1 MTTHQTVPSPD
12 SPYMT
17 SPVAFVQP
25 RHKDKGS
32 YVQRWKVL
40 RERNRNLPKLDF
52 NVNKSA
58 TKRPQKTAVVGI
70 ARSLTME
77 SMKLPSI
84 STSSVITTATNGTTG
99 GASIKTTG
107 SGPKKANIQVLIHFS
122 RWRCGQLDSEK
133 RDRESQLNAALSKS
147 LPNIATSVQQD
158 TKAGVA
164 AATKH
169 RFEKFAHTKKLS
181 RRNDEKEKEE
191 DGQHLV
197 QSGV

>member
-17 SPVAFVQP
+17 SPVALIQP

-58 TKRPQKTAVVGI
+58 TKRPQKAAVVGI

-99 GASIKTTG
+99 GASVKTTG
-107 SGPKKANIQVLIHFS
+107 SGPKKANVQ
-122 RWRCGQLDSEK
+122 DSDK
-133 RDRESQLNAALSKS
+133 RERESQLNAALSKS
-147 LPNIATSVQQD
+147 LPNIATSVQTD

-191 DGQHLV
+191 DGQNLV

>member
-1 MTTHQTVPSPD
+1 MAKKIIFREYTTAD
-12 SPYMT
+12 
-17 SPVAFVQP
+17 AK
-25 RHKDKGS
+25 KDG
-32 YVQRWKVL
+32 L
-40 RERNRNLPKLDF
+40 RLMAKRKNQDLRRMSLLLL
-52 NVNKSA
+52 
-58 TKRPQKTAVVGI
+58 KRPQKTAVVGI

-107 SGPKKANIQVLIHFS
+107 SGPKKANIQ
-122 RWRCGQLDSEK
+122 DSEK

>member
-1 MTTHQTVPSPD
+1 MAKKIMFREYTTAD
-12 SPYMT
+12 
-17 SPVAFVQP
+17 AK
-25 RHKDKGS
+25 KDG
-32 YVQRWKVL
+32 L
-40 RERNRNLPKLDF
+40 RLMAKRKNQDLRRMSLLLLR
-52 NVNKSA
+52 
-58 TKRPQKTAVVGI
+58 RPQKNAVVGI

-107 SGPKKANIQVLIHFS
+107 SGSKKVNIQVLIHFA
-122 RWRCGQLDSEK
+122 RWRCGQLDSDK
-133 RDRESQLNAALSKS
+133 GYRESQLNAALSKS
-147 LPNIATSVQQD
+147 LPNIATSVPQD
-158 TKAGVA
+158 TKASVA

-181 RRNDEKEKEE
+181 RRTDEIEKED
-191 DGQHLV
+191 DGQHLE